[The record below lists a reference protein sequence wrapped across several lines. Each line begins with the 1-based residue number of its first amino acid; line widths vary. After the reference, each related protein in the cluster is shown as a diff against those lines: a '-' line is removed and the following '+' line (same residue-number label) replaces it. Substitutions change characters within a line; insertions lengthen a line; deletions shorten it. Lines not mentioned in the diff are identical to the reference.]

1 MKKMSTLLLL
11 CLFLVTAFALSG
23 CESGY
28 SESEMEAATQQ
39 AYNQGF
45 DDGYYQ
51 GGKDMKEIA
60 AENFLIDG
68 YSIRDI
74 ENEVYETYGMTPH
87 EAFVIIDEYTYD
99 SKHGG
104 YTKAE
109 YENAVEI
116 AFYTIACFPYDY

>member
-1 MKKMSTLLLL
+1 MKKLSTLLLT
-11 CLFLVTAFALSG
+11 LFLITALAMSG

-28 SESEMEAATQQ
+28 SKSDMEAATQQ
-39 AYNQGF
+39 AYDQGF

-68 YSIRDI
+68 YSIRDL
-74 ENEVYETYGMTPH
+74 ESEVFETYGITPH

-99 SKHGG
+99 
-104 YTKAE
+104 
-109 YENAVEI
+109 
-116 AFYTIACFPYDY
+116 

>member
-1 MKKMSTLLLL
+1 MKKMSILLVL
-11 CLFLVTAFALSG
+11 CLLFSLAFGLSG

-39 AYNQGF
+39 AYDHGF

-51 GGKDMKEIA
+51 GAEDTKEIA
-60 AENFLIDG
+60 AEYFLIDG

-99 SKHGG
+99 STHGG